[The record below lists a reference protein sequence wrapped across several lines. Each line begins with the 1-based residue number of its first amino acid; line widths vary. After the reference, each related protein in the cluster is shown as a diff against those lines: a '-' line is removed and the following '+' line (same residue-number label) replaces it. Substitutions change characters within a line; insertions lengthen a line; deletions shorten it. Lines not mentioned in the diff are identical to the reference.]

1 MSRIQNPAPDA
12 TRRRASTNRKM
23 ETIMRLARRLPLT
36 RQVLADQLETAT
48 PSQMEF
54 MDQWMNAEIES
65 RERSKRS
72 RLLKQAG
79 FPAVKTLD
87 GYDWENIRFPVDWG
101 RRSLESLEFA
111 SRPEDVVMFGPPGT
125 GKTHLAMALGR
136 KACLEGM
143 TVRFFTAAGLVMRLL
158 HASTEG
164 KLDREIASIGKARL
178 LIIDELGYVP
188 IDEEGSRLL
197 FQVITNAYEMQ
208 SIVYTT
214 NIEFSGGGRVFGDP
228 NMAAAIIDRTVHHGR
243 MLRFEGDAEYRRQLS
258 VNGLDAMGEILIPKI
273 SVDMPIL
280 HGAGQDVLEHAA
292 GHLAG
297 TSLPIGGKNTRA
309 VITGHS
315 NLKGATLFTRLGE
328 LEDGDPFYIKV
339 MGNTLAYRVTS
350 KRIVSPT
357 DTKSLRVHK
366 GKDEVTLLTCT
377 GQGNTLRL
385 LVTGE
390 RNSMPDQ
397 APLPGDATGD
407 VKKAAFVSGITVTG
421 ILAVGFSLCR
431 SRRAVGHHIG
441 LPQTHDSD
449 NLR

>member
-1 MSRIQNPAPDA
+1 MTAAAETDVWESVADA
-12 TRRRASTNRKM
+12 VRDKRARDK
-23 ETIMRLARRLPLT
+23 RARRLVRHSRIYAVAAVICLIAGMVLVAMPRIQQTLGDRAVDEQARSVSQT
-36 RQVLADQLETAT
+36 AALFPESSRQSVIQSAIAYNQ
-48 PSQMEF
+48 
-54 MDQWMNAEIES
+54 
-65 RERSKRS
+65 
-72 RLLKQAG
+72 RLYEGGQPQIG
-79 FPAVKTLD
+79 
-87 GYDWENIRFPVDWG
+87 EPVFD
-101 RRSLESLEFA
+101 
-111 SRPEDVVMFGPPGT
+111 
-125 GKTHLAMALGR
+125 GKT
-136 KACLEGM
+136 EG
-143 TVRFFTAAGLVMRLL
+143 
-158 HASTEG
+158 
-164 KLDREIASIGKARL
+164 
-178 LIIDELGYVP
+178 
-188 IDEEGSRLL
+188 
-197 FQVITNAYEMQ
+197 N
-208 SIVYTT
+208 
-214 NIEFSGGGRVFGDP
+214 
-228 NMAAAIIDRTVHHGR
+228 
-243 MLRFEGDAEYRRQLS
+243 FEGDAEYRRQLS

-357 DTKSLRVHK
+357 ETKALRVHK

-377 GQGNTLRL
+377 GQGNTMRL

-407 VKKAAFVSGITVTG
+407 MKQAALVSGITVTG
-421 ILAVGFSLCR
+421 VLAVGFSLCR
-431 SRRAVGHHIG
+431 GRRVSGRHV
-441 LPQTHDSD
+441 SC
-449 NLR
+449 

>member
-188 IDEEGSRLL
+188 IDEEGSR
-197 FQVITNAYEMQ
+197 FCSRSSPT
-208 SIVYTT
+208 
-214 NIEFSGGGRVFGDP
+214 
-228 NMAAAIIDRTVHHGR
+228 RTRCNPSFTPRTSSSAG
-243 MLRFEGDAEYRRQLS
+243 
-258 VNGLDAMGEILIPKI
+258 
-273 SVDMPIL
+273 
-280 HGAGQDVLEHAA
+280 GAG
-292 GHLAG
+292 
-297 TSLPIGGKNTRA
+297 
-309 VITGHS
+309 
-315 NLKGATLFTRLGE
+315 
-328 LEDGDPFYIKV
+328 
-339 MGNTLAYRVTS
+339 
-350 KRIVSPT
+350 
-357 DTKSLRVHK
+357 
-366 GKDEVTLLTCT
+366 C
-377 GQGNTLRL
+377 
-385 LVTGE
+385 
-390 RNSMPDQ
+390 
-397 APLPGDATGD
+397 
-407 VKKAAFVSGITVTG
+407 SGIRTWPRRSSTG
-421 ILAVGFSLCR
+421 PCITAGCSGSRASPIAGLMLLCNETIK
-431 SRRAVGHHIG
+431 HE
-441 LPQTHDSD
+441 Q
-449 NLR
+449 

>member
-1 MSRIQNPAPDA
+1 
-12 TRRRASTNRKM
+12 
-23 ETIMRLARRLPLT
+23 MRLARRLPLT

-214 NIEFSGGGRVFGDP
+214 NIEFSGWGRVFGDP